1 MTFPSCCPKKLA
13 SPPNE
18 RFCEI
23 RLMNPDY
30 ASFIPRL
37 KRLLPRF
44 RKIHIGV
51 LGDLMLDRYL
61 WGTANRLSPEAAV
74 PVVDFASQSD
84 CLGGAGNVAVNLADL
99 AAHVEAFGVIGGKN
113 AAGKLRDDEPGSVLR
128 ACLRQE
134 KIADRGVLA
143 DGRRVTTVK
152 TRVIARHQQI
162 VRIDH
167 ERHDSLAPATEEKL
181 FRLVVASLKK
191 LDALVLS
198 DYDKGVI
205 NDAFADRVLHACHHY
220 QVPVFVKPKTSRL
233 YAYRGARVIVCNA
246 KEAGFYVTRTLSS
259 EKTVEDAG
267 RALLPHFGCAAVV
280 ITRGEKGM
288 SVFEEVSPRHLHIP
302 ATSFEVSYA
311 RVGQTGVER
320 GSSGRQVFDVTGAGD
335 TVLSVVSLAV
345 AAGASLP
352 EAAFLA
358 NVAAGVVV
366 SKLGTASISPQELAT
381 ALDDVQP

>member
-1 MTFPSCCPKKLA
+1 
-13 SPPNE
+13 
-18 RFCEI
+18 
-23 RLMNPDY
+23 MNLDY
-30 ASFIPRL
+30 ASLVPRL

-74 PVVDFASQSD
+74 PVVDFVSQSA
-84 CLGGAGNVAVNLADL
+84 CLGGAGNVAANLAGL

-113 AAGKLRDDEPGSVLR
+113 AAGKLRDDEPGSALR
-128 ACLRQE
+128 ACFRQE

-143 DGRRVTTVK
+143 DARRVTTVK

-167 ERHDSLAPATEEKL
+167 ERHDALAPATEEKL
-181 FRLVVASLKK
+181 FRLLVASLKK

-205 NDAFADRVLHACHHY
+205 NDAFADRVLHACHQY
-220 QVPVFVKPKTSRL
+220 KVPVFVKPKTSRL

-259 EKTVEDAG
+259 EKTVEEAG

-280 ITRGEKGM
+280 ITRGENGM

-302 ATSFEVSYA
+302 ATSFEVTYA

-320 GSSGRQVFDVTGAGD
+320 SSLGRQVFDVTGAGD
-335 TVLSVVSLAV
+335 TVLSVLSLAV

-366 SKLGTASISPQELAT
+366 GKLGTASISPQELVA

>member
-1 MTFPSCCPKKLA
+1 
-13 SPPNE
+13 
-18 RFCEI
+18 
-23 RLMNPDY
+23 MNPDY

-44 RKIHIGV
+44 RNIHIGV

-84 CLGGAGNVAVNLADL
+84 CLGGAGNVAANLAGL
-99 AAHVEAFGVIGGKN
+99 GAHVEAFGVIGGKN
-113 AAGKLRDDEPGSVLR
+113 AAGKLRDDQPGNVLR
-128 ACLRQE
+128 ACLRDE
-134 KIADRGVLA
+134 KIADHGVLA
-143 DGRRVTTVK
+143 DARRVTTVK

-167 ERHDSLAPATEEKL
+167 ERHDALAPETEEKL
-181 FRLVVASLKK
+181 FRLLVASLKK

-198 DYDKGVI
+198 DYDKGLI
-205 NDAFADRVLHACHHY
+205 TDPFADRVLHACHKY
-220 QVPVFVKPKTSRL
+220 KVPVFVRPKTSRL
-233 YAYRGARVIVCNA
+233 YAYRGARVIVCNK
-246 KEAGFYVTRTLSS
+246 KEASFYVTREVSD
-259 EKTVEDAG
+259 EKSIEEAG
-267 RALLPHFGCAAVV
+267 RALLTHFGCAAVV
-280 ITRGEKGM
+280 ITRSGKGM

-302 ATSFEVSYA
+302 ATSFEVTYA
-311 RVGQTGVER
+311 RVGQPGVER
-320 GSSGRQVFDVTGAGD
+320 GSTGRQVFDVTGAGD
-335 TVLSVVSLAV
+335 TVLSVLSLAV

-366 SKLGTASISPQELAT
+366 GKLGTASISPAELAA